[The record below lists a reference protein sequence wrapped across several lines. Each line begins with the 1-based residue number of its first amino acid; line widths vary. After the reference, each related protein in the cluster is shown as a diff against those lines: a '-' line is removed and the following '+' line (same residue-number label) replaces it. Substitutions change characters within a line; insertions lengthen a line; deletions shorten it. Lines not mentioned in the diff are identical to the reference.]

1 MEKIKSFAEFS
12 ARKSQTT
19 ETVEKHFEN
28 EVELQE
34 DTVNEGFLDAIVRF
48 FKGIFDLFNDKEV
61 KKEAEASQT
70 YFSEIEN
77 DEEIPDEDLEEEID
91 AQRVRKSS
99 EKLSLT
105 IKKRI
110 ETDEEKGIRT
120 SKNLVESLASWI
132 GMILVQEEAV
142 RMPLLSKM
150 LENPELTKRF
160 TWVPEKYTEANMK
173 DWFSDKECVLDK
185 SILTA
190 LKGLATAPAD
200 KRKDAIIKFSENY
213 VTYVAKKTGKEEGLK
228 TKDKETLDGIHLGFA
243 KMASNI
249 LGGINTIIKNTKDD
263 KLSEVIAGEIIT
275 ARKRKGSKKPGQ
287 KPEDKKPEDKSGK
300 EDDSTTA
307 GRSRKGTK
315 KTATKTPLADK
326 TETASKTQNVADKPA
341 PAKPAAK
348 TAGTTKTTT
357 KKEA

>member
-1 MEKIKSFAEFS
+1 VEKIKSFAEFS

-28 EVELQE
+28 EVELQQE
-34 DTVNEGFLDAIVRF
+34 DTLNEGFLDAIVRF

-77 DEEIPDEDLEEEID
+77 DEDIPDEDLEEELDI
-91 AQRVRKSS
+91 QRVRKTSD
-99 EKLSLT
+99 KLSVT

-173 DWFSDKECVLDK
+173 EWFSDKDCVLDK
-185 SILTA
+185 SIVTA
-190 LKGLATAPAD
+190 LKGLATAPSD
-200 KRKDAIIKFSENY
+200 KRKDAIIKFAENY
-213 VTYVAKKTGKEEGLK
+213 VTYIAKKTGKEEGLK
-228 TKDKETLDGIHLGFA
+228 TKDKETLDSIHLGFA

-249 LGGINTIIKNTKDD
+249 LSGINTIIKNTKDD

-287 KPEDKKPEDKSGK
+287 KPEEKKPEDK
-300 EDDSTTA
+300 EDDSTTS

-315 KTATKTPLADK
+315 KTATAPTDK
-326 TETASKTQNVADKPA
+326 TA
-341 PAKPAAK
+341 PAKPADKTAPAKAAEKPAAK
-348 TAGTTKTTT
+348 TGTTKTTT